1 MTPER
6 YTKLNQVLDC
16 RQPDLTL
23 LTDQVHKPR
32 NIAALIRNCDAVG
45 IQQMHAVTPAV
56 SHRPFNGTARGS
68 QQWVDL
74 IMHDSVENGVISLQH
89 QGFKVVAAHWSS
101 RSINY
106 TDWDYTQPTALLL
119 GAERMGVSTR
129 GADLADAHVIVP
141 MVGMV
146 ASLNVSVAA
155 GIILQEAQ
163 RQRAVKGMYEY
174 CRLEELERSRIF
186 FRWAYPRIA
195 EVCDQ
200 NGQAYPLLDD
210 IGNLIEPWTHG

>member
-6 YTKLNQVLDC
+6 YTKLNQVLDR

-74 IMHDSVENGVISLQH
+74 TMHDSVENGVISLQH

-119 GAERMGVSTR
+119 GAERMGGQCTR
-129 GADLADAHVIVP
+129 CRAGGCSCHCSHGRDGCFTECLGCCGHNPARSSASARCKWHV
-141 MVGMV
+141 
-146 ASLNVSVAA
+146 
-155 GIILQEAQ
+155 
-163 RQRAVKGMYEY
+163 
-174 CRLEELERSRIF
+174 
-186 FRWAYPRIA
+186 
-195 EVCDQ
+195 
-200 NGQAYPLLDD
+200 
-210 IGNLIEPWTHG
+210 